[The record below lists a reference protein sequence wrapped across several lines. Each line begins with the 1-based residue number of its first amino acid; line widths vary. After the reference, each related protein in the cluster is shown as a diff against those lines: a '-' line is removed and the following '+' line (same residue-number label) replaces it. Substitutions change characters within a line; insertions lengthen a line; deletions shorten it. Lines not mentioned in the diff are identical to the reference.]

1 MFRIG
6 NGAGFSG
13 DRIDA
18 PGPVVDTLIARG
30 GPAAMFFEVL
40 GERTVALAQL
50 EKRRDPARGYEPML
64 ERLLEPILEKCAR
77 HGISIIGNFG
87 AANPAG
93 AARAIARLAERL
105 GLGDLRIGVVEGD
118 DLSANIDL
126 AQLEVV

>member
-30 GPAAMFFEVL
+30 GPAAIFFEVL

-50 EKRRDPARGYEPML
+50 EKRRDAARGYEPKIGRASCR
-64 ERLLEPILEKCAR
+64 ER
-77 HGISIIGNFG
+77 
-87 AANPAG
+87 
-93 AARAIARLAERL
+93 
-105 GLGDLRIGVVEGD
+105 V
-118 DLSANIDL
+118 
-126 AQLEVV
+126 